1 MALNTKKQVEI
12 SPFLQYNSLRKQK
25 ARDVMNYAAIRHEST
40 QDYCFCLT
48 PGRFLFRLQT
58 AKDDLRS
65 VTLHSLDKYLPL
77 KIKDTRKA
85 TPMHRVAC
93 DGLRDY
99 YEITLDFHVVCLRY
113 CFELEDMQGNR
124 VFFSNSGFTSSIPED
139 NERLFD
145 CPQTLR
151 EEERFSVP
159 AWAANKVVY
168 QIFPSRFASHKPV
181 SDRIWYKSPIGPK
194 DNLGGSLQ
202 GITQRLGH
210 IRDLGVDVLY
220 LTPIFYSHS
229 THKYDTID
237 YYRID
242 PSFGT
247 EEDLI
252 ELVEKA
258 HNLGLRVILDGVF
271 NHTSPDFFAFADLCK
286 KGASSPYKDWY
297 YVDKF
302 PVRRL
307 PGLHN
312 YKCFGYFWGMPKVNL
327 QCPAAA
333 DYFTNVAL
341 HWLRRTGAD
350 GWRLDVADEISHHF
364 WRNFRKAV
372 KSEFPEAL
380 IVGEIWHHA
389 PDFLQGDQWDSVMNY
404 PFYRSLLDYVT
415 GSGTASSLL
424 DTLGFQQ
431 GNVHSAAYPLLWN
444 LIGSHDTARICHLC
458 GEDKNRHK
466 LAAAIQLLTP
476 GMPMIYYGDEVGM
489 TGAKDPDCR
498 RGMLWDEARQD
509 KVMLA
514 WYRCLLQLR
523 KSLPVLTQGS
533 ILSQEANDD
542 AGLIRITR
550 ALDGQKI
557 TLVFCA
563 RECVVDLP
571 DLAGKTDLLTG
582 NSFDGQLRGITA
594 LVLC

>member
-1 MALNTKKQVEI
+1 
-12 SPFLQYNSLRKQK
+12 
-25 ARDVMNYAAIRHEST
+25 MNYAAICHEAT
-40 QDYCFCLT
+40 QDYCFCLQ
-48 PGRFLFRLQT
+48 PGKFLFRLQT
-58 AKDDLRS
+58 GKDDLRR
-65 VTLHSLDKYLPL
+65 VTLHSRDKYLPL

-85 TPMHRVAC
+85 TEMHRVAS

-99 YEITLDFHVVCLRY
+99 YEVTLEFQVVCLRY
-113 CFELEDMQGNR
+113 CFELEDMQGTR
-124 VFFSNSGFTSSIPED
+124 VFFSNSVFTSSIPED
-139 NERLFD
+139 TERLFD

-151 EEERFSVP
+151 EEECFRVP
-159 AWAANKVVY
+159 AWAAGKVVY

-181 SDRIWYKSPIGPK
+181 SDRLWYKAPIGPK
-194 DNLGGSLQ
+194 DDLGGSLR
-202 GITQRLGH
+202 GIIQRLPH
-210 IRDLGVDVLY
+210 IRDLGADVLY

-247 EEDLI
+247 EEDLT

-258 HNLGLRVILDGVF
+258 HAMGLRVILDGVF
-271 NHTSPDFFAFADLCK
+271 NHTSPEFFAFADLCK
-286 KGASSPYKDWY
+286 NGASSPYKDWY
-297 YVDKF
+297 YVKDL

-333 DYFTNVAL
+333 KHFTDVAL

-372 KSEFPEAL
+372 KTEFPEAL

-404 PFYRSLLDYVT
+404 PFYRSVLDYVS
-415 GSGTASSLL
+415 GSGTASALL
-424 DTLGFQQ
+424 GTLGFQR
-431 GNVHSAAYPLLWN
+431 GNIHSAAYGLLWN

-458 GEDKNRHK
+458 GENKDRHK

-498 RGMLWDEARQD
+498 RGMLWDEKRQD
-509 KVMLA
+509 TDMLS
-514 WYRCLLQLR
+514 WYRRLLRLR
-523 KSLPVLTQGS
+523 KEAPAITQGL
-533 ILSQEANDD
+533 ILSQEADDD

-550 ALDGQKI
+550 ELGGQRI